1 MVNEFEKRSLDDGT
15 SFVAQVVKNPPAV
28 RETWVQSLGW
38 EYPLERRERLPTPV
52 FWPKEFPGLYSPHG
66 REESDT
72 TEPLSL

>member
-38 EYPLERRERLPTPV
+38 EIPQEKGKATHTSTLTWRILNNRFCSE
-52 FWPKEFPGLYSPHG
+52 
-66 REESDT
+66 
-72 TEPLSL
+72 